1 MTNRTFTIA
10 SFLSV
15 AMAAV
20 LFGAFVT
27 TQINRPEAA
36 RAADSQT
43 TPKPDS
49 RGVSAAFGLN
59 TFREIARRDTPGV
72 VNINTSKVVKR
83 PQGSLRDFFGDD
95 LFERFA
101 PQGPQGSTPRRQT
114 QTSLGSGF
122 VIDKEGYVLTNRH
135 VIDGADDI
143 SVTLANGKSY
153 AAKLVGKDSRTDVA
167 LLKIEAKEPLVSL
180 ELGDS
185 DQTEVGE
192 WVMAVGNP
200 FGLWRDGVPG
210 GPSVTVGV
218 VSYKGRDLELGV
230 RGARVEM
237 IQTDAA
243 INPGNSGGPL
253 INTEGQVIGIN
264 TLIVTGGE
272 RQSSGV
278 GFSVPINVAKDILP
292 QLREKGKVVRGWLGI
307 AIEPMRE
314 DVAKTFKLQDAS
326 GALVTQVTPGSP
338 ADKAG
343 LVPEDVVVKADS
355 RKIGDNGDLSRYI
368 SSRPPGSTVKLE
380 VIRGG
385 VAKSISVVLGT
396 FPDEASDDETTEA
409 KRGRLGM
416 TLQDLTPSM
425 AERLELPRGTKG
437 PIVMD
442 VEAGEPA
449 EKAGLVPRDVIV
461 SVNGNPVSSVEQFEA
476 QVEAAKKDG
485 AVRLRVL
492 NGTNFRIVVLKVQ

>member
-27 TQINRPEAA
+27 TQVNRPEAA
-36 RAADSQT
+36 RAADPQAVSRA
-43 TPKPDS
+43 DS
-49 RGVSAAFGLN
+49 RGGSAPFGFD

-83 PQGSLRDFFGDD
+83 PQSSLRDFFGDD
-95 LFERFA
+95 MFERFA
-101 PQGPQGSTPRRQT
+101 PQGREGVPRRQT

-122 VIDKEGYVLTNRH
+122 VIDKDGYVLTNRH

-153 AAKLVGKDSRTDVA
+153 AARLVGKDSRTDVA
-167 LLKIEAKEPLVSL
+167 LLKIEAKEPLTSL
-180 ELGDS
+180 DLGDS

-253 INTEGQVIGIN
+253 LNTQGQVIGIN

-314 DVAKTFKLQDAS
+314 DVAKTFNLKDAS

-343 LVPEDVVVKADS
+343 LIPEDVVVKADS
-355 RKIGDNGDLSRYI
+355 RRIGDNGDLSRYV

-385 VAKSISVVLGT
+385 AEKSFSVVLGT
-396 FPDEASDDETTEA
+396 FPEESADDENPA
-409 KRGRLGM
+409 ARRGRLGM
-416 TLQDLTPSM
+416 TLQDLTPAM
-425 AERLELPRGTKG
+425 AERLEVPRGTKG
-437 PIVMD
+437 PVVTD

-449 EKAGLVPRDVIV
+449 EKAGLVPRDIIV
-461 SVNGNPVSSVEQFEA
+461 SVNGKPVSSVEQFEA
-476 QVEAAKKDG
+476 QVEAARKDG

-492 NGTNFRIVVLKVQ
+492 NGSNFRIVVLKLS

>member
-27 TQINRPEAA
+27 TQINRPESA
-36 RAADSQT
+36 RAADPQT
-43 TPKPDS
+43 AEPGGQRRAS
-49 RGVSAAFGLN
+49 RSLRPQHLPRDRAARHARGRQHQHLEGGEAPARVPCATSSATTSSSGSP
-59 TFREIARRDTPGV
+59 RRVPRARRG
-72 VNINTSKVVKR
+72 
-83 PQGSLRDFFGDD
+83 
-95 LFERFA
+95 
-101 PQGPQGSTPRRQT
+101 RQT

-122 VIDKEGYVLTNRH
+122 VIDKDGYVLTNRH

-167 LLKIEAKEPLVSL
+167 LLKIEAKEPLTSL

-253 INTEGQVIGIN
+253 INTQGQVIGIN

-314 DVAKTFKLQDAS
+314 DVAKTFKLKEAS

-343 LVPEDVVVKADS
+343 LVPEDVVVRADS

-368 SSRPPGSTVKLE
+368 SSRPPGATVKLD

-385 VAKSISVVLGT
+385 AEKSFSVVLGT

-409 KRGRLGM
+409 RRGKLGM
-416 TLQDLTPSM
+416 TLQDLTPFDGG
-425 AERLELPRGTKG
+425 AAGAAPGDEGTAGHGRRGRRAGGEGG
-437 PIVMD
+437 PS
-442 VEAGEPA
+442 GPA
-449 EKAGLVPRDVIV
+449 
-461 SVNGNPVSSVEQFEA
+461 
-476 QVEAAKKDG
+476 
-485 AVRLRVL
+485 
-492 NGTNFRIVVLKVQ
+492 T

>member
-1 MTNRTFTIA
+1 MTNRSFTIA

-36 RAADSQT
+36 RAADPQT
-43 TPKPDS
+43 ARAEGS
-49 RGVSAAFGLN
+49 SAPLGLD
-59 TFREIARRDTPGV
+59 TFREIARRVTAGV
-72 VNINTSKVVKR
+72 VNINTSKVVRR
-83 PQGSLRDFFGDD
+83 PQGSLRDFFGGE

-101 PQGPQGSTPRRQT
+101 PEGPQGRPRRQT

-122 VIDKEGYVLTNRH
+122 VIDEEGYVLTNRH
-135 VIDGADDI
+135 VVDGADEI
-143 SVTLANGKSY
+143 AVNLANGKTY

-167 LLKIEAKEPLVSL
+167 LLKIDPKDTLTNL
-180 ELGDS
+180 EFGDS
-185 DQTEVGE
+185 DLTEVGE

-200 FGLWRDGVPG
+200 FGLAG

-218 VSYKGRDLELGV
+218 VSYKGRDLRLGE
-230 RGARVEM
+230 RGTSVAM

-253 INTEGQVIGIN
+253 INAQGEVIGIN
-264 TLIVTGGE
+264 TLIITGGE

-278 GFSVPINVAKDILP
+278 GFSVPINIAKDILP

-314 DVAKTFKLQDAS
+314 DVAQTFKLKDAS
-326 GALVTQVTPGSP
+326 GALVTEVTPGSP
-338 ADKAG
+338 AEKAG
-343 LVPEDVVVKADS
+343 ILAEDVVVKADAV
-355 RKIGDNGDLSRYI
+355 KISDNGDLSRYI

-385 VAKSISVVLGT
+385 VEKTISVVLGT
-396 FPDEASDDETTEA
+396 FPDQASSDEDSEPR
-409 KRGRLGM
+409 RGRMGM
-416 TLQDLTPSM
+416 TLQDLTPAI

-437 PIVMD
+437 PVVTD

-461 SVNGNPVSSVEQFEA
+461 SVNGNPVTTVAEFEA
-476 QVEAAKKDG
+476 RIEASKKDG
-485 AVRLRVL
+485 AVRLRVF
-492 NGTNFRIVVLKVQ
+492 NASRFRIVVLKLS

>member
-1 MTNRTFTIA
+1 
-10 SFLSV
+10 
-15 AMAAV
+15 
-20 LFGAFVT
+20 
-27 TQINRPEAA
+27 
-36 RAADSQT
+36 
-43 TPKPDS
+43 
-49 RGVSAAFGLN
+49 
-59 TFREIARRDTPGV
+59 
-72 VNINTSKVVKR
+72 
-83 PQGSLRDFFGDD
+83 
-95 LFERFA
+95 
-101 PQGPQGSTPRRQT
+101 
-114 QTSLGSGF
+114 
-122 VIDKEGYVLTNRH
+122 
-135 VIDGADDI
+135 
-143 SVTLANGKSY
+143 
-153 AAKLVGKDSRTDVA
+153 VGKDSRTDIA
-167 LLKIEAKEPLVSL
+167 LLKIEAKEPLTSL

-200 FGLWRDGVPG
+200 FGLWRDGAPG

-218 VSYKGRDLELGV
+218 VSYKGRDLALGV
-230 RGARVEM
+230 RNTSVEM

-343 LVPEDVVVKADS
+343 LVPEDVVVKADA
-355 RKIGDNGDLSRYI
+355 RKISDNGDLSRYI

-396 FPDEASDDETTEA
+396 FPDEASDDESTEA

-492 NGTNFRIVVLKVQ
+492 NGATFRIVVLKVQ

>member
-27 TQINRPEAA
+27 TQINRPESA
-36 RAADSQT
+36 RAADPQAT
-43 TPKPDS
+43 S
-49 RGVSAAFGLN
+49 RAEGPGVAGPFGLN

-95 LFERFA
+95 LLERFA
-101 PQGPQGSTPRRQT
+101 PQGPRGVPRNQT

-122 VIDKEGYVLTNRH
+122 VIDKDGYVLTNRH

-167 LLKIEAKEPLVSL
+167 LLKIEAKEPLTSL

-185 DQTEVGE
+185 DQTDVGE

-253 INTEGQVIGIN
+253 INTQGQVIGIN

-314 DVAKTFKLQDAS
+314 DVAKTFKLKEAS

-343 LVPEDVVVKADS
+343 LVPEDVVVKADA

-368 SSRPPGSTVKLE
+368 SSRPPGSTVKLD

-385 VAKSISVVLGT
+385 ADKSFSVVLGT
-396 FPDEASDDETTEA
+396 FPEEASEDDTGEA
-409 KRGRLGM
+409 RHGKLGM

-437 PIVMD
+437 PLVTD

-449 EKAGLVPRDVIV
+449 EKAGLLARDVIV
-461 SVNGNPVSSVEQFEA
+461 SVNGTPVSTVEQFES

-492 NGTNFRIVVLKVQ
+492 TNGAFRIVVLKLP

>member
-36 RAADSQT
+36 RAADPQT
-43 TPKPDS
+43 PSRTDS
-49 RGVSAAFGLN
+49 SGSSGPFGLD

-83 PQGSLRDFFGDD
+83 SPGSLRDFFGDD

-101 PQGPQGSTPRRQT
+101 PQGPQGTPRRQT

-135 VIDGADDI
+135 VVDGADEI
-143 SVTLANGKSY
+143 SVTFPGGAKTY
-153 AAKLVGKDSRTDVA
+153 DAKLVGKDARTDVA
-167 LLKIEAKEPLVSL
+167 LLKIEPKGEVHAL

-185 DQTEVGE
+185 DRVEVGE

-200 FGLWRDGVPG
+200 FGLG
-210 GPSVTVGV
+210 GNSVTVGV
-218 VSYKGRDLELGV
+218 VSYKGRDLSLGV
-230 RGARVEM
+230 RYTSVEM

-253 INTEGQVIGIN
+253 INTQGQVIGIN

-278 GFSVPINVAKDILP
+278 GFSVPINIAKDILP
-292 QLREKGKVVRGWLGI
+292 QLRDKGKVVRGWVGI

-314 DVAKTFKLQDAS
+314 EVAKTFKLKEAT
-326 GALVTQVTPGSP
+326 GALVTQVQPGSP
-338 ADKAG
+338 AEKAG
-343 LVPEDVVVKADS
+343 LAPEDVVVKADA

-368 SSRPPGSTVKLE
+368 ASRPPGSTVKLE

-385 VAKSISVVLGT
+385 VEKSFSVVLGT
-396 FPDEASDDETTEA
+396 FPDEASDDDNPEA
-409 KRGRLGM
+409 RRGKLGM
-416 TLQDLTPSM
+416 TLQNLTPAV

-437 PIVMD
+437 PVVTD

-449 EKAGLVPRDVIV
+449 EKAGLVARDVIV
-461 SVNGNPVSSVEQFEA
+461 SVNGNPVSSVEQFEE

-492 NGTNFRIVVLKVQ
+492 NGSTYRIVVLKVQ

>member
-1 MTNRTFTIA
+1 MSNRTFTIA

-36 RAADSQT
+36 QAADPQT
-43 TPKPDS
+43 AS
-49 RGVSAAFGLN
+49 RADGSGSSSPFGLN

-72 VNINTSKVVKR
+72 VNINTSKIVKR

-101 PQGPQGSTPRRQT
+101 PQGREGTQRRQT

-122 VIDKEGYVLTNRH
+122 VIDKDGYVLTNRH

-180 ELGDS
+180 DLGDS

-253 INTEGQVIGIN
+253 INTQGQVIGIN

-292 QLREKGKVVRGWLGI
+292 QLREKGRVVRGWLGI

-314 DVAKTFKLQDAS
+314 DVAKTFKLKEAS

-338 ADKAG
+338 AEKAG
-343 LVPEDVVVKADS
+343 LVPEDVVVKADT

-368 SSRPPGSTVKLE
+368 SSRPPGSTVKLD

-385 VAKSISVVLGT
+385 AEKSISVVLGT
-396 FPDEASDDETTEA
+396 FPEESSDDENTEA
-409 KRGRLGM
+409 RRGRLGM
-416 TLQDLTPSM
+416 SLRDLTPAI
-425 AERLELPRGTKG
+425 AEQLELPRGTKG
-437 PIVMD
+437 PVVTD

-449 EKAGLVPRDVIV
+449 EKAGLTQRDVIV
-461 SVNGNPVSSVEQFEA
+461 SVNGNPVSTVEQFES
-476 QVEAAKKDG
+476 QIEAAKKDG

-492 NGTNFRIVVLKVQ
+492 NGPNYRIVVLKLQ

>member
-1 MTNRTFTIA
+1 MSNRTFTIA

-36 RAADSQT
+36 RAADPQT
-43 TPKPDS
+43 TS
-49 RGVSAAFGLN
+49 RADNPGGSGAFGLN

-83 PQGSLRDFFGDD
+83 SQGSLRDFFGDD

-101 PQGPQGSTPRRQT
+101 PQGPQGAPRRQT

-122 VIDKEGYVLTNRH
+122 VIDKDGYVLTNRH

-167 LLKIEAKEPLVSL
+167 LLKIDAKDPLISL

-253 INTEGQVIGIN
+253 INTQGQVIGIN

-278 GFSVPINVAKDILP
+278 GFSVPINIAKDILP

-314 DVAKTFKLQDAS
+314 DVAKTFKLKEAS

-343 LVPEDVVVKADS
+343 LVPEDVVVKADT

-368 SSRPPGSTVKLE
+368 SSRPPGATVKLE

-385 VAKSISVVLGT
+385 AEKSFSVVLGT
-396 FPDEASDDETTEA
+396 FPEEASEDANPESR
-409 KRGRLGM
+409 RGKLGM

-425 AERLELPRGTKG
+425 AEKLELPRGTKG
-437 PIVMD
+437 PVVTD

-461 SVNGNPVSSVEQFEA
+461 SVNGNPVGSVEQFEA

-492 NGTNFRIVVLKVQ
+492 NGSNFRFVVLKVQ

>member
-36 RAADSQT
+36 RAADPQT
-43 TPKPDS
+43 AA
-49 RGVSAAFGLN
+49 RGDGAGGSGPFGLN

-101 PQGPQGSTPRRQT
+101 PQGPQTAPRRQT

-122 VIDKEGYVLTNRH
+122 VIDKDGYVLTNRH

-167 LLKIEAKEPLVSL
+167 LLKIDPKEPLTSL
-180 ELGDS
+180 DLGDS

-253 INTEGQVIGIN
+253 INTQGQVIGIN

-278 GFSVPINVAKDILP
+278 GFSVPINVAKEILP
-292 QLREKGKVVRGWLGI
+292 QLRDKGRVVRGWLGI

-314 DVAKTFKLQDAS
+314 DVARTFKLKEAS
-326 GALVTQVTPGSP
+326 GALVTEVTPGSP

-343 LVPEDVVVKADS
+343 LVPEDVVVKADT

-368 SSRPPGSTVKLE
+368 SSRPPGSTVKLD
-380 VIRGG
+380 VVRGG
-385 VAKSISVVLGT
+385 VEKSFSVVLGT
-396 FPDEASDDETTEA
+396 FPEKATEEDSPEAR
-409 KRGRLGM
+409 RGKLGM
-416 TLQDLTPSM
+416 TLQDLTPAT

-437 PIVMD
+437 PVVTD

-461 SVNGNPVSSVEQFEA
+461 SVNGNAVSTVEQFEA

-492 NGTNFRIVVLKVQ
+492 NGSNFRIVVLKVQ

>member
-36 RAADSQT
+36 RAADAQT
-43 TPKPDS
+43 AS
-49 RGVSAAFGLN
+49 RADNRGSLAPLGLD

-101 PQGPQGSTPRRQT
+101 PQGRPSAPQRQT

-167 LLKIEAKEPLVSL
+167 LLKIEPKEPLTSL

-253 INTEGQVIGIN
+253 LNTLGQVIGIN

-314 DVAKTFKLQDAS
+314 DVAQTFKLKEAS

-343 LVPEDVVVKADS
+343 IVPEDVVVKADA
-355 RKIGDNGDLSRYI
+355 RKIIDNGDLSRYI

-385 VAKSISVVLGT
+385 VEKPISVVLGT
-396 FPDEASDDETTEA
+396 FPDETSDDEAGEA

-437 PIVMD
+437 PVITD

-461 SVNGNPVSSVEQFEA
+461 SVNGSPVSSVEQFEA

-492 NGTNFRIVVLKVQ
+492 NGGNFRIVVLKLP